1 MAWRSTSTSSTS
13 GSPLLE
19 VGRIAKAHGIR
30 GEVFVTL
37 TTDRLERVQ
46 PGAVLQTKSAPLT
59 VSASRPHQHGWI
71 VQFDGVLTRN
81 QAEDLHGTVLLAEPL
96 DDADA
101 VWVHELIGARVVDVH
116 GTELGTVDA
125 VEDNPAADLLVL
137 DGGGLIPMTFV
148 VSTDAGVVTVDIPDG
163 LLDL

>member
-1 MAWRSTSTSSTS
+1 M
-13 GSPLLE
+13 LE
-19 VGRIAKAHGIR
+19 IGRIAKAHGIR

-37 TTDRLERVQ
+37 TTDRMERVQ
-46 PGAVLQTKSAPLT
+46 PGAVLETATRPLT

-71 VQFDGVLTRN
+71 VQFDGVSTRN
-81 QAEDLHGTVLLAEPL
+81 DAEALHGTVLSAEPL

-101 VWVHELIGARVVDVH
+101 VWVHELIGAHVRDVR
-116 GTELGTVDA
+116 GIDLGDVSA

-137 DGGGLIPMTFV
+137 DGGALIPMTFV
-148 VSTDAGVVTVDIPDG
+148 VSVTDGTVTVDIPDG